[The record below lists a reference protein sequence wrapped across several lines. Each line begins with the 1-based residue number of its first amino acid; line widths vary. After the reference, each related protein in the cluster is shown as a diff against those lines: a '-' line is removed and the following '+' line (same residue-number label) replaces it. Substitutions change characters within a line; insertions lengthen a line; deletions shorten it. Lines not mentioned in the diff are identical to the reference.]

1 MDIIDMPND
10 TLMAEFEAM
19 AKWDQYDPPCR
30 PAPSEYSLDE
40 LREEVTSRL
49 DEAAELDVEEEFEDE

>member
-1 MDIIDMPND
+1 MDIKDMPND

-19 AKWDQYDPPCR
+19 AKWDHYDPHCR

-40 LREEVTSRL
+40 LRDEVMARL
-49 DEAAELDVEEEFEDE
+49 DEAIELDVEEEFEGQ